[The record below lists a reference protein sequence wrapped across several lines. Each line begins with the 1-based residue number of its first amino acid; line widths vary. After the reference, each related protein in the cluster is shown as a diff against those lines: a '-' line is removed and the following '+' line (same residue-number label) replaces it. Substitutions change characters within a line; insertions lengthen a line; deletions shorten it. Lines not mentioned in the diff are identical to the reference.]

1 MPTENKIVMP
11 QLFCDAEPSAMIA
24 KCPML
29 GAQPRSVLPNLLCSL
44 CQPFLCVSRCI
55 QLLKT
60 KGVLLHDQ
68 SMWLSSASSVG
79 SLGRIPA

>member
-29 GAQPRSVLPNLLCSL
+29 GAQPRSVLPKSAVLLVSTLSL
-44 CQPFLCVSRCI
+44 CFQVYSTPEN
-55 QLLKT
+55 
-60 KGVLLHDQ
+60 KG
-68 SMWLSSASSVG
+68 SV
-79 SLGRIPA
+79 AA